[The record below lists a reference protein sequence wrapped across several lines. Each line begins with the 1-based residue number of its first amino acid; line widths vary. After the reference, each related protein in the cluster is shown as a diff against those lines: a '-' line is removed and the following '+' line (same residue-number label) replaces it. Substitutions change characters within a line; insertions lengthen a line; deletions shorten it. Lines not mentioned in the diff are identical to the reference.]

1 MPEIP
6 VAVQV
11 VEAQVEIVVET
22 PQRSYAEAPNRF
34 NSSSRYFLF
43 TFLLTSSAI
52 FIIYSN
58 LGTRN

>member
-11 VEAQVEIVVET
+11 VEAQVQIVVET
-22 PQRSYAEAPNRF
+22 PQRSSVEAPNRI
-34 NSSSRYFLF
+34 NSYYLISFMF
-43 TFLLTSSAI
+43 TSLAV
-52 FIIYSN
+52 FILYSN